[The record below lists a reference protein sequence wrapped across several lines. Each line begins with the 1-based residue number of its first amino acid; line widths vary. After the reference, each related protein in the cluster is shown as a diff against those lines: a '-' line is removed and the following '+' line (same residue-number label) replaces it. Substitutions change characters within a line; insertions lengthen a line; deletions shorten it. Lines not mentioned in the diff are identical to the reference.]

1 MINKGDL
8 MIEDKEEPQI
18 RDLKRLIDKCGDS
31 LPCPWDRDWGAASE
45 HYPWHVYVATASN
58 PKPHRVW
65 SCKTRQGARDLAKK
79 HLATYRR
86 SGGYLIVHNY
96 ITRESITLK

>member
-1 MINKGDL
+1 
-8 MIEDKEEPQI
+8 MIEDKEKPEI
-18 RDLKRLIDKCGDS
+18 RDIKALMDKHGDS

-45 HYPWHVYVATASN
+45 NYPWHVYVATASN

-79 HLATYRR
+79 HLETYRK

-96 ITRESITLK
+96 LTRESITLK